1 VKKQKTYL
9 RITVVLSVLL
19 GVILPI
25 VLGIMDPTLIAIS
38 FCSVWFLYA
47 VILLIYTFL
56 IAGRRNLKK
65 RLEGGIN
72 DGWGFS

>member
-1 VKKQKTYL
+1 MKKQKIYL
-9 RITVVLSVLL
+9 RLTVALSVLL

-25 VLGIMDPTLIAIS
+25 ALGIMDPTLIAIL

-47 VILLIYTFL
+47 VIFLIHTFL

-65 RLEGGIN
+65 RLEELVNDRWGI
-72 DGWGFS
+72 S